1 MAHFFRSGYLTT
13 KSDTENMVAKIQNN
27 YWPLGLVLLVILT
40 AVAIS
45 FSISASAN
53 PSQLANA
60 VTADLAITAP
70 ILYFFLIRKT
80 SISKLTVV
88 PCFIV
93 GLLIAHLVLPTSERQ
108 LLGFLTHYV
117 LPGIELFVLLLVGR
131 NIWQFVRTFR
141 VNGTDSV
148 DKLEVLKKSTAAVL
162 GEGLPARLFTTEL
175 STIYYGLL
183 SWKKSERQSGQHF
196 THYKKNGL
204 GAVIALWIM
213 VLGAETFAVHI
224 LLMKWSVIAAWI
236 ASFSSVYLA
245 LLFVAHYKATWQRQ
259 SWFEQEELHLRYG
272 LSGDI
277 DIPINQIK
285 NIQLT
290 SRTPRDLQNFVKLG
304 HAFESH
310 NVLIELKEEF
320 EVERMYGKK
329 ERTTAIGLMI
339 DDRELLQKYWEEKR
353 SVEEPKK

>member
-1 MAHFFRSGYLTT
+1 
-13 KSDTENMVAKIQNN
+13 MVAKIQNN

-45 FSISASAN
+45 FSISTSAN
-53 PSQLANA
+53 PGQLANA

-80 SISKLTVV
+80 SIPKLTVV

-93 GLLIAHLVLPTSERQ
+93 GLLIAHLVLPPTERQ
-108 LLGFLTHYV
+108 LLSFLTHYV

-131 NIWQFVRTFR
+131 NIWRFVRAFR
-141 VNGTDSV
+141 KNGTDSI
-148 DKLEVLKKSTAAVL
+148 DKLEVLKKSTRTVL

-175 STIYYGLL
+175 SVIYYGLL
-183 SWKKSERQSGQHF
+183 SWKKRERQSEQHF
-196 THYKKNGL
+196 THYKQNGL

-224 LLMKWSVIAAWI
+224 LLMKWSAIAAWI

-245 LLFVAHYKATWQRQ
+245 LLFIAHYKATRQRQ
-259 SWFEQEELHLRYG
+259 SWLDQERLHLRYG

-277 DIPINQIK
+277 DLSLNQIEQ
-285 NIQLT
+285 IQLT
-290 SRTPRDLQNFVKLG
+290 SRTPRDLKNFVKLG

-310 NVLIELKEEF
+310 NVIIELKKEF
-320 EVERMYGKK
+320 EIERMYGKK

-339 DDRELLQKYWEEKR
+339 DERELLQEHWEEKR
-353 SVEEPKK
+353 PFFDRSRGQL